1 MDNFVQEFLVE
12 TREYIEQV
20 DQDLLTL
27 EQSGSS
33 REILARVFRNFHSI
47 KGCAQFLGFAKL
59 SGVSHVGESL
69 LSKLREGQ
77 LEVTPEIIT
86 GMLAVTDATR
96 EMLEQISSTG
106 KDGENAYDSL
116 VSKIHLLE
124 QGHTGVM
131 TPAVDSQHQDS
142 SNPDEDETAPASEAS
157 LPEAVEPTITQS
169 RTTETVV
176 SNVNKEAKV
185 GQPQPE
191 LSETIDALP
200 VAVTA
205 KVVSEQKSTPAVTA
219 LPSEQATSAGV
230 SESQAAPPSAT
241 VGGPGRAEEQ
251 ASSKKISPG
260 GVSGSTSTVESSIRV
275 DVGLLDRL
283 MTLVGE
289 LVLARNQILQ
299 CTSVVNRESPA
310 LQNATQRLDA
320 ITTDLQEGMMKTRM
334 QPIRN
339 VWNSVPRV
347 VRDLCQMTGKR
358 VRVVMEGELTELDKT
373 VLEAIKDPITH
384 MVRNAVDHGVE
395 TPEVRRKAGK
405 AEEGVLV
412 MRAWH
417 EGGQVNIELSD
428 DGAGI
433 DPERVKRK
441 AVDRGILRADQAAR
455 MTDREAVGLIFRPGF
470 STAENLTMI
479 SGRGVGMDVVKSSIE
494 AIGGSVDVSSV
505 LGQGSTM
512 KMRIPLTLA
521 ILKAL
526 IIVARQERYAIPQVN
541 LVEIIR
547 LEAESAS
554 SAIETLHGVNVYR
567 YRGRLLPIVN
577 LNRALGL
584 EDGMACQITDPPE
597 GSSIN
602 IVILQADRTLFGLVV
617 DRIVDPQ
624 EIVVRPLAKALR
636 GIEPLAGATIMGD
649 GRVALIL
656 DVFGLARLTHV
667 LVDRIRQAD
676 GDEPM
681 TNGDT
686 GIRLAEAIGSMAQEE
701 SRESLLVMKALD
713 GSRQA
718 IALDSVRR
726 LEVMN
731 SESIEFRN
739 GTGLANYRGRIL
751 HLIDPVELFR
761 PRKSREAENTF
772 ARLVSQSGRTLHV
785 VVCNED
791 QQPIGLVFES
801 VVDIV
806 KEQISARGKPR
817 HRGSDCSAVVANQ
830 LTDILSA
837 PTVLKLAEEY
847 FSGIAQAS
855 LEFND

>member
-12 TREYIEQV
+12 TREYIEQI

-27 EQSGSS
+27 EQAGSS
-33 REILARVFRNFHSI
+33 REVLGRIFRNFHSI
-47 KGCAQFLGFAKL
+47 KGCAQFLGFPKL
-59 SGVSHVGESL
+59 SGVSHIGESL
-69 LSKLREGQ
+69 LSKLRDDQ
-77 LEVTPEIIT
+77 LKVTPEIIT

-96 EMLEQISSTG
+96 EMLEQITNTG
-106 KDGENAYDSL
+106 KDGENAYESL
-116 VSKIHLLE
+116 ISKIHLLE

-131 TPAVDSQHQDS
+131 TSQ
-142 SNPDEDETAPASEAS
+142 AASEAVK
-157 LPEAVEPTITQS
+157 PDTEPS
-169 RTTETVV
+169 DF
-176 SNVNKEAKV
+176 AK
-185 GQPQPE
+185 
-191 LSETIDALP
+191 
-200 VAVTA
+200 
-205 KVVSEQKSTPAVTA
+205 
-219 LPSEQATSAGV
+219 
-230 SESQAAPPSAT
+230 SESQAETIVDTKILPAAKQDESPAPSENAATEQPASEPVPEPIAIAPSPSEERKVAAEQE
-241 VGGPGRAEEQ
+241 PARPQKAEEPEP
-251 ASSKKISPG
+251 AKKSQ
-260 GVSGSTSTVESSIRV
+260 GVSSSPVESSVRV

-299 CTSVVNRESPA
+299 CTSNVNRESPA

-339 VWNSVPRV
+339 VWSSVPRV
-347 VRDLCQMTGKR
+347 VRDLCQMTGKK

-395 TPEVRRKAGK
+395 TPEVRRKTGK
-405 AEEGVLV
+405 SEEGALV

-433 DPERVKRK
+433 DPDRVKRK

-494 AIGGSVDVSSV
+494 AIGGSVDVVSI

-547 LEAESAS
+547 LESETANTS
-554 SAIETLHGVNVYR
+554 IETLHGVHVYR

-584 EDGMACQITDPPE
+584 EDGPACQIPVSEE
-597 GSSIN
+597 GTSIN
-602 IVILQADRTLFGLVV
+602 IVILQADRSLFGLVV
-617 DRIVDPQ
+617 DKIDDPQ

-656 DVFGLARLTHV
+656 DVFGLARLTNV
-667 LVDRIRQAD
+667 LTDRMRQAEAYASD
-676 GDEPM
+676 DP
-681 TNGDT
+681 DT
-686 GIRLAEAIGSMAQEE
+686 HERPRLRLAETIAGVDEMD
-701 SRESLLVMKALD
+701 SRRSLIVMKALD

-718 IALDSVRR
+718 IALESVRR
-726 LEVMN
+726 LEVM
-731 SESIEFRN
+731 STDSIDYQN
-739 GTGLANYRGRIL
+739 GMGLANYRGKIL
-751 HLIDPVELFR
+751 HLVDPVDLFR
-761 PRKSREAENTF
+761 VHRGSTFVSELEQLKHGPPRSI
-772 ARLVSQSGRTLHV
+772 HV

-791 QQPIGLVFES
+791 QQPIGFVFES

-806 KEQISARGKPR
+806 REQITARGKPR
-817 HRGSDCSAVVANQ
+817 HRGSECSAVVSNQ
-830 LTDILSA
+830 LTDILSVE
-837 PTVLKLAEEY
+837 TVLRLAEEH
-847 FSGIAQAS
+847 FSGLAPDQQEAIYQ
-855 LEFND
+855 